1 MLNLPKWGEQRLFR
15 KRLMIL
21 GINKEFL
28 GTVSQKVNKLPFCC
42 SSINLFPAQQ
52 ESPAPRFFKPIKAG
66 GSHSMYSLGINR
78 NWVEMHVHPIF
89 QGKLVEKKIRPI
101 TLIVWLREA

>member
-1 MLNLPKWGEQRLFR
+1 
-15 KRLMIL
+15 MIL
-21 GINKEFL
+21 VKNKEFL
-28 GTVSQKVNKLPFCC
+28 GKVSHKVNKLPFCC

-52 ESPAPRFFKPIKAG
+52 ESPSPRFFKLIKAG

-89 QGKLVEKKIRPI
+89 QGMLIEKI
-101 TLIVWLREA
+101 LD